1 MTALAG
7 WSGPET
13 LASFFGLANSI
24 DGSDGLFEP
33 LVDGETNP
41 RLAWEVQNKPIFFI
55 FTLKKKLRT
64 QGQEKKY
71 VW

>member
-1 MTALAG
+1 M
-7 WSGPET
+7 
-13 LASFFGLANSI
+13 

-55 FTLKKKLRT
+55 FTLKKKSWELKGKKRSMCDNSYIPLLVVLRA
-64 QGQEKKY
+64 
-71 VW
+71 